1 MTQEERLIISAYTG
15 TLMTDF
21 SKFHEYC
28 EKIMDRPV
36 WTHEFIYE
44 EFWQELKEKVKN
56 NFIKLCGNT

>member
-1 MTQEERLIISAYTG
+1 MTQEERLIVSAYTG
-15 TLMTDF
+15 ILMTDF

-28 EKIMDRPV
+28 EKVMGRPI
-36 WTHEFIYE
+36 WTHEFTYK